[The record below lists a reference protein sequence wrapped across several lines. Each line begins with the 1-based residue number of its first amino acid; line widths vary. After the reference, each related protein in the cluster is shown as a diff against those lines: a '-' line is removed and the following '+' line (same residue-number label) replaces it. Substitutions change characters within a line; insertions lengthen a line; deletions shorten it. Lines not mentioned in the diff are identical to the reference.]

1 MRKPPAKATPDRA
14 ATRAS
19 LDIVQPGFVLNFG
32 DTSIVWL
39 LDGTVENEKR
49 AVSSYGRAKGP
60 AKNRFPFSGVEQ
72 RSQTGWI
79 GVPKREVILGWALG
93 RGAWPS
99 GGWLSISNAKSM
111 PEFELE
117 LK

>member
-1 MRKPPAKATPDRA
+1 MRKLPAKATPDRA

-49 AVSSYGRAKGP
+49 AVSGYGRAKGP
-60 AKNRFPFSGVEQ
+60 AKNMLPFSVEEATPQ
-72 RSQTGWI
+72 
-79 GVPKREVILGWALG
+79 
-93 RGAWPS
+93 
-99 GGWLSISNAKSM
+99 
-111 PEFELE
+111 
-117 LK
+117 